1 MKKAFRFGVSWEMYG
16 EIEIEAETL
25 EEAIAI
31 AKATEDEI
39 PLPTDGDYADDSFV
53 IDYDI
58 DVLEWLN
65 KDVL

>member
-39 PLPTDGDYADDSFV
+39 PLPTDGDYVDDSFEV
-53 IDYDI
+53 DYDEA
-58 DVLEWLN
+58 VLKWLN

>member
-1 MKKAFRFGVSWEMYG
+1 MKTFKFGVSWEMYG
-16 EIEIEAETL
+16 YIEVEAETL
-25 EEAIAI
+25 EEAIRI
-31 AKATEDEI
+31 AQETEDEMA
-39 PLPTDGDYADDSFV
+39 LPTDGDYVDDSFV